1 MMKLIRPLQGI
12 YVYVVVKEYWRIKYT
27 LAPKFEANVYFSP
40 KLKTW
45 RLMCTL
51 SPNLEAKVNLYM

>member
-1 MMKLIRPLQGI
+1 MKLIRPLQGI

-40 KLKTW
+40 KLQTSFYVKIIATEGY
-45 RLMCTL
+45 TF
-51 SPNLEAKVNLYM
+51 